1 MRINYTQEL
10 EPLGTIAPLSPLRE
24 HLDAPFL
31 GGGQMSNVHSMSRP
45 HGDRRQEPHLLRDDP
60 NGTPMEGRDP
70 LQPHLLYIGGEDHHL
85 RIPAMSALRNHGFRV
100 TAAGT
105 GEPAPFAQAGIN
117 YRRFHFDRFVSPLAD
132 WAAVRSISKILVEVQ
147 PDLAQSFDTKPSV
160 FLPLAARSTPG
171 VLVIRTING
180 RAFLYSSRS
189 PTALTLRPVYR
200 LLHKIAA
207 RTAAATVFEI
217 GDDLAFFERHGMA
230 GKKPVLIPGA
240 GVDVDGFD
248 RALTSGPSPTRL
260 RKELGL
266 GDGEVVITV
275 TRMTRQKGI
284 PALLKAAA
292 KVHEVR
298 PDVRFLLVGPRESE
312 GPLAVTQAEI
322 ERHAPYVKAIGPR
335 SDIPSLLALAN
346 VFAFPTEYREGVPR
360 VLLEA
365 ALAGVPIVTTT
376 MPGCAEVICDGWNGF
391 LVPPGAPRMLAAKI
405 LDLLGNRENGRIMA
419 GRAAERVRK
428 EFSLENVVACQA
440 ALYRDLI
447 DRSGGTRFKDD
458 KNTREQRGHTCG
470 AP

>member
-1 MRINYTQEL
+1 ML
-10 EPLGTIAPLSPLRE
+10 
-24 HLDAPFL
+24 
-31 GGGQMSNVHSMSRP
+31 NVHRTGQSY
-45 HGDRRQEPHLLRDDP
+45 GDRSQGPQLLGNDP
-60 NGTPMEGRDP
+60 NGTPVEERGTLQP
-70 LQPHLLYIGGEDHHL
+70 QLQPHLLYIGGEDHHL
-85 RIPAMSALRNHGFRV
+85 RIPAMSALLDHGFRV
-100 TAAGT
+100 TAVGT
-105 GEPAPFAQAGIN
+105 GDPTPFARAGID
-117 YRRFHFDRFVSPLAD
+117 YQPFHFNRFVSPLAD
-132 WAAVRSISKILVEVQ
+132 WAAVKSLSKILMEVQ
-147 PDLAQSFDTKPSV
+147 PDLAQSFDTKPSI

-189 PTALTLRPVYR
+189 PMALTLRPVYR
-200 LLHKIAA
+200 ALHKIAA

-217 GDDLAFFERHGMA
+217 GDDRAFFERHGLA

-248 RALTSGPSPTRL
+248 RALMSGPSPTQL

-266 GDGEVVITV
+266 GDAEVVITV

-292 KVHEVR
+292 QVHEVR

-322 ERHAPYVKAIGPR
+322 DRHAPYVKATGPR
-335 SDIPSLLALAN
+335 SDIPALLALAN

-376 MPGCAEVICDGWNGF
+376 MPGCAEVIRDGWNGF
-391 LVPPGAPRMLAAKI
+391 LVPPGASHVLAARI
-405 LDLLGNRENGRIMA
+405 LDLLRNREKGRAMA
-419 GRAAERVRK
+419 DRAAELVRK
-428 EFSLENVVACQA
+428 EFSLETVVAHHA
-440 ALYRDLI
+440 TLYRELI
-447 DRSGGTRFKDD
+447 DQSAGSRFK
-458 KNTREQRGHTCG
+458 NGRHAPEHRGDTCG
-470 AP
+470 AL